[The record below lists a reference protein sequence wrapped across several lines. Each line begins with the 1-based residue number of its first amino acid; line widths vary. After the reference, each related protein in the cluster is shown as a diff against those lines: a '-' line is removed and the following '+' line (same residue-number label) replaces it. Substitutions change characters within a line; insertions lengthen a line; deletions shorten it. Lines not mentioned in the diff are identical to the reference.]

1 MRITSS
7 LSCLLLGVFLAAC
20 EAGPPKS
27 AVGVEAAEDPA
38 GLENAS
44 FTAELN
50 GFEIHYEVRGRGPVL
65 MVLPNSWGLSLEGLR
80 ALYRPLEENLTLVY
94 FDQRGIGGSA
104 PVREDSDMGLA
115 AVREDFDAL
124 RRHLG
129 LEQVNAIGWS
139 NGATNLILLAAE
151 KPETLKSAIF
161 LHSAARFA
169 PEDFQDIAE
178 RYPEW
183 VEAAGALEEEL
194 AREELS
200 LEERSERLKR
210 FSVEEGYVNLFAD
223 PEAGREILP
232 RIWAEAEFSYAHGR
246 YSQGELTFFDGR
258 QHLSAITARSLVIA
272 GAHDLL
278 PPERAEEIH
287 QGIADSRFLVL
298 EESGHFSPVEEPEAF
313 KSAVVDFLRD
323 SDS

>member
-1 MRITSS
+1 
-7 LSCLLLGVFLAAC
+7 V
-20 EAGPPKS
+20 
-27 AVGVEAAEDPA
+27 VVEVPEEPV
-38 GLENAS
+38 GLENGS
-44 FTAELN
+44 FTTELN
-50 GFEIHYEVRGRGPVL
+50 GFEIHYEVHGRGPVL

-80 ALYRPLEENLTLVY
+80 ALYRPLEENLTMVY

-151 KPETLKSAIF
+151 KPETLESAIF
-161 LHSAARFA
+161 LHSAARFS

-183 VEAAGALEEEL
+183 VETAGALEEEL
-194 AREELS
+194 AREDLS
-200 LEERSERLKR
+200 LEEKSERLKR

-232 RIWAEAEFSYAHGR
+232 RIWADAEFSYPHGR

-258 QHLSAITARSLVIA
+258 EHLSAVTARSLVIA

-287 QGIADSRFLVL
+287 QGISDSRFLVL
-298 EESGHFSPVEEPEAF
+298 EDSGHFSPVEEPEAF
-313 KSAVVDFLRD
+313 ASAVVEFLRD